1 MNSIDPVP
9 MAFITFSLI
18 SLTVGI
24 QVLPTL
30 IGEPLSPR
38 SPDGGVLSGDEEE
51 HSQRSIKKKRASNKH
66 PDKDRPVETQKG
78 WTVAKTS
85 QWQYP
90 EEWKI
95 TEVYELQLLDE
106 FINRKVSLCL

>member
-1 MNSIDPVP
+1 
-9 MAFITFSLI
+9 MAYNRLSCF

-51 HSQRSIKKKRASNKH
+51 HPQRSIKKKRASNKH

-106 FINRKVSLCL
+106 FINRKVSKDLSNCITLER